1 MSTSTDTVQFAV
13 ERYLKQRRQ
22 LGFELSFTGQQL
34 TRFARYADAH
44 GHRGPLTLELQ
55 LDWARE
61 HVRHTGPVT

>member
-1 MSTSTDTVQFAV
+1 MSTATNTVQLAV

-34 TRFARYADAH
+34 MRFARYADAR

-55 LDWARE
+55 LDWAR
-61 HVRHTGPVT
+61 